1 MEPYLVLLRVEFTLL
16 RTIASRTVRSYRT
29 LSPLPFLAEAK
40 MAVSSLLH
48 LSSVHTAQ
56 ALPGTLLFE
65 ARTFLPVPKYAA
77 TVWPTRRGL

>member
-1 MEPYLVLLRVEFTLL
+1 
-16 RTIASRTVRSYRT
+16 
-29 LSPLPFLAEAK
+29 

-56 ALPGTLLFE
+56 ALPGTLLYE